1 MRIKNGKIKLDPTER
16 RVGNFIIKDEPEHV
30 KVMDI
35 NQIFTHRASKRT
47 SVGLFLKQSFDALS
61 DWDVHNG
68 LRNWFAVLFTAFS
81 TIPDMEFLESV
92 MGACKACMERHPEAY
107 GMPPG
112 EGTEEENAQAEAGM
126 KEMMDFE
133 NDLKNMPDDV

>member
-35 NQIFTHRASKRT
+35 NQIFMHRASKRT
-47 SVGLFLKQSFDALS
+47 PVGLFLKQSFDALS
-61 DWDVHNG
+61 DGDVHNG

-81 TIPDMEFLESV
+81 VVPDPEWLTEVYNASE
-92 MGACKACMERHPEAY
+92 ACIKRNPEAY